1 MNKNRFIIYFVFL
14 ITVLFI
20 FMPKI
25 DAGKDSMPD
34 ILRCNYVHPS
44 YPSCS
49 LDMRLKLDAN
59 GDVYKEGTWLEA
71 EWDYTLLSSQTYCTG
86 DHPSG
91 NPIRNVLPNI
101 EHYKSQDKDFIE
113 IFTKRYKKNNECP
126 TLYIGP
132 TIYKCTKKAGSKT
145 SYNSLDHCFFAY
157 LENNANKTRTKV
169 TAKATV
175 YENSD
180 ELGKVLEKEQ
190 ANLKTLGGIADEK
203 KKAKI
208 DELTAIEITNNYKS
222 CDQLIGDSTK
232 EILEYIFLV
241 IRVATPI
248 ILIVLTM
255 LDFSKAIAA
264 DENELQNAITR
275 FVKRT
280 IAAILIFLAPTL
292 IEFLMDITGISDG
305 TCGLDL

>member
-1 MNKNRFIIYFVFL
+1 MRVNKILVMVILTLILMFIP
-14 ITVLFI
+14 LF
-20 FMPKI
+20 FPKI
-25 DAGKDSMPD
+25 EINAASFNSNICTYEYKGCTLQLRQTVNVNGEAKDWSFWYGVNENPDNWAYCNNSSDAKAIGTFGASTMPF
-34 ILRCNYVHPS
+34 LNNFEKTKK
-44 YPSCS
+44 
-49 LDMRLKLDAN
+49 KLD
-59 GDVYKEGTWLEA
+59 E
-71 EWDYTLLSSQTYCTG
+71 
-86 DHPSG
+86 
-91 NPIRNVLPNI
+91 
-101 EHYKSQDKDFIE
+101 
-113 IFTKRYKKNNECP
+113 NECP
-126 TLYIGP
+126 DIRVRKKTGNCK
-132 TIYKCTKKAGSKT
+132 TGSGAGARRFKCYPLDKKTFVPGKCKSTADYDCV
-145 SYNSLDHCFFAY
+145 SYT
-157 LENNANKTRTKV
+157 E
-169 TAKATV
+169 
-175 YENSD
+175 YE
-180 ELGKVLEKEQ
+180 
-190 ANLKTLGGIADEK
+190 GGVDVDDLPQGQS
-203 KKAKI
+203 AKI

>member
-1 MNKNRFIIYFVFL
+1 M
-14 ITVLFI
+14 
-20 FMPKI
+20 
-25 DAGKDSMPD
+25 
-34 ILRCNYVHPS
+34 
-44 YPSCS
+44 
-49 LDMRLKLDAN
+49 
-59 GDVYKEGTWLEA
+59 
-71 EWDYTLLSSQTYCTG
+71 
-86 DHPSG
+86 
-91 NPIRNVLPNI
+91 
-101 EHYKSQDKDFIE
+101 
-113 IFTKRYKKNNECP
+113 
-126 TLYIGP
+126 
-132 TIYKCTKKAGSKT
+132 
-145 SYNSLDHCFFAY
+145 
-157 LENNANKTRTKV
+157 